1 MEIIPVTRQ
10 AYYINMP
17 IPFINLTA

>member
-1 MEIIPVTRQ
+1 MEIILVPPW
-10 AYYINMP
+10 YINNKP